1 MQTAGT
7 DKGAAAATRFGM
19 ETLAQLLSPLSPHI
33 AEEIWQSLGHE
44 TMLANIAWPEANES
58 LASDDEIEVAIQV
71 NGKLRDTIMLS
82 RDCENEDAKA
92 RALESKAILRYLDG
106 KTPKKVI
113 VVKNR
118 IVNVVI

>member
-1 MQTAGT
+1 
-7 DKGAAAATRFGM
+7 M

-44 TMLANIAWPEANES
+44 TMLATRTWPEADES
-58 LASDDEIEVAIQV
+58 LTSDNEIEVAIQV

-82 RDCENEDAKA
+82 RDCENADAKA

-106 KTPKKVI
+106 KAPKKVI